1 MKVLSFD
8 VGIKN
13 LAYCLFEESTAA
25 SAATTTATTTA
36 TATKW
41 KIADWKVVSLLNEEP
56 VIHKCSSEN
65 PPKNKKTAAKPCSH
79 LAKYHHKEIYLC
91 DKHAKALAE
100 TSRDVYLPEPRF
112 KHVKKMKLEELV
124 ALALDLKV
132 DSIGKKKP
140 DLLKDIQAY
149 LDSHVL
155 QPVSKSS
162 VKAGDADMITLGQAM
177 KRIFIEFIREHPDLS
192 VVLIENQISPLA
204 NRMKTI
210 QGMLAQTFIMLLP
223 AIRVEFISSANKLK
237 MFSPKETP
245 VVGETTTETQT
256 QTQSQKYQAH
266 KKDGVTY
273 CHETLQKGIFEGGEQ
288 WTLCE
293 RKKKDDLADCFLQG
307 VWWLKRE
314 NHIHR

>member
-1 MKVLSFD
+1 M
-8 VGIKN
+8 
-13 LAYCLFEESTAA
+13 
-25 SAATTTATTTA
+25 
-36 TATKW
+36 
-41 KIADWKVVSLLNEEP
+41 
-56 VIHKCSSEN
+56 
-65 PPKNKKTAAKPCSH
+65 
-79 LAKYHHKEIYLC
+79 
-91 DKHAKALAE
+91 
-100 TSRDVYLPEPRF
+100 
-112 KHVKKMKLEELV
+112 EELV
-124 ALALDLKV
+124 ALALELKV
-132 DSIGKKKP
+132 DSTGKKKP

-162 VKAGDADMITLGQAM
+162 AKAGDADMITLGQAM

-223 AIRVEFISSANKLK
+223 EIRVEFISSANKLK
-237 MFSPKETP
+237 MFSPKDKKDVA
-245 VVGETTTETQT
+245 VVEDT

-314 NHIHR
+314 NHIHQ